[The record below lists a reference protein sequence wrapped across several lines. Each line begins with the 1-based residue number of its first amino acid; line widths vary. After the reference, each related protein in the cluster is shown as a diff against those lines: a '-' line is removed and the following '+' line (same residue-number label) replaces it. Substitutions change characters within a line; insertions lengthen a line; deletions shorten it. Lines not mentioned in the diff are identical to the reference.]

1 MAQLIQDLINAKTAT
16 SLPNS
21 NSQKEQIKT
30 AIRQLKAI
38 KDPSILQNMVL
49 QNPGIRPAMD
59 FIRSMG
65 SPSQALF
72 SLAQQKGF
80 TQAEILELFR

>member
-1 MAQLIQDLINAKTAT
+1 MAQLIQDLINAKTAPP
-16 SLPNS
+16 LPNS
-21 NSQKEQIKT
+21 NQKEQIKT

-38 KDPSILQNMVL
+38 KDPSVLQNMVL